1 MRGEAAKPGSAARA
15 VTPADPAVAWLL
27 ASSEPGI
34 RLQARRDLL
43 DQPGGEDER
52 AVLGGPKVSALLAGQ
67 RADGGFGGHPYR
79 KWGGVH
85 WRLVSLVEL
94 AVPAGDPRVVAAA
107 DRELAW
113 LTGGAHRRAGKEID
127 GLTRICA
134 SLEGNALAACCRLG
148 LAADPRVELLAR
160 TLVGW
165 QWPDGGWNC
174 DQRASGRRSSFH
186 ETLPPAWG
194 LHEYGQATGAR
205 WAKLAA
211 GRAAELFLE
220 HRLFRSLRDGRVIDR
235 RWLALHHPPY
245 WHYDVLQALLV
256 LSRMGLAADPRAG
269 EALDVVER
277 VRLPDGR
284 WRPGGWWW
292 RYGDEGS
299 GPAEVVDWGR
309 HGASEMLTLNAMRVL
324 RAGGR

>member
-94 AVPAGDPRVVAAA
+94 EAPPSDPRVAAA
-107 DRELAW
+107 AERVLRW
-113 LTGGAHRRAGKEID
+113 LTGPGHRRAGKEVG
-127 GLTRICA
+127 GLMRVCA
-134 SLEGNALAACCRLG
+134 SLEGNGLAACSRLG
-148 LAADPRVELLAR
+148 LAGDP
-160 TLVGW
+160 
-165 QWPDGGWNC
+165 
-174 DQRASGRRSSFH
+174 RASGRRSSFH

-194 LHEYGQATGAR
+194 LHEYWAATGAE
-205 WAKLAA
+205 WARDAALRAA
-211 GRAAELFLE
+211 GR
-220 HRLFRSLRDGRVIDR
+220 
-235 RWLALHHPPY
+235 
-245 WHYDVLQALLV
+245 
-256 LSRMGLAADPRAG
+256 
-269 EALDVVER
+269 
-277 VRLPDGR
+277 
-284 WRPGGWWW
+284 
-292 RYGDEGS
+292 
-299 GPAEVVDWGR
+299 
-309 HGASEMLTLNAMRVL
+309 
-324 RAGGR
+324 